1 MQVQHEFR
9 PLVCS
14 WGCWGTWLRSVLLVL
29 TFTTRNES
37 WAHHIPL
44 KLPLLMWV
52 LQHYLFKMLKS
63 KSMPGKPRPLSLPV
77 LLWWRM
83 LLSSFTLSHRFSN
96 CIYITFLYLTT
107 PTYTDIERSLEKSS
121 PLLYLLLGVSLP
133 TVRISTAPQPR
144 LEQPSLCFLSWWWWS
159 THCPCPISVPWKYFP
174 FVFISEWQF
183 MQQFI
188 FPLALQTC
196 FSVVFYFTRKCRKL
210 LPWFPWLGL
219 SSSALSPLLQVH
231 VCKTGRDWGYWGL
244 NPGPC
249 ACSKCSP
256 TEPCPR
262 HIFFFYFETGSVL
275 ELLMWLKLSLNL

>member
-1 MQVQHEFR
+1 MDFGSGLFLGMPRHVTS
-9 PLVCS
+9 LCLS
-14 WGCWGTWLRSVLLVL
+14 VL
-29 TFTTRNES
+29 TFTTTNEC

-63 KSMPGKPRPLSLPV
+63 KSVPGKPQPLSFPV

-83 LLSSFTLSHRFSN
+83 LLSSFTFSHRFS
-96 CIYITFLYLTT
+96 FLYLNNSNLHWHRKELRKIISTAVFAVGG
-107 PTYTDIERSLEKSS
+107 LSS
-121 PLLYLLLGVSLP
+121 HSPA
-133 TVRISTAPQPR
+133 RISTTPQPR
-144 LEQPSLCFLSWWWWS
+144 IKQPSSRFLWWRRS
-159 THCPCPISVPWKYFP
+159 AHCACPASVPWKYFP

-183 MQQFI
+183 TQQFI

-210 LPWFPWLGL
+210 LAMVSSGL

-231 VCKTGRDWGYWGL
+231 VCKTCWDWGYWGL

-249 ACSKCSP
+249 ACNKCSP
-256 TEPCPR
+256 LNHVPG
-262 HIFFFYFETGSVL
+262 IFFFFCFETGSVL
-275 ELLMWLKLSLNL
+275 ELLM